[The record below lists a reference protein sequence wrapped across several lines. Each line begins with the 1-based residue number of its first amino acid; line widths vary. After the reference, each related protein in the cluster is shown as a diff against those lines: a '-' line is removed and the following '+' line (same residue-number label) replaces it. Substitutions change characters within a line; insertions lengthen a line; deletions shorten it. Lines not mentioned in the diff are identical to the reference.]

1 MSHTVVIRT
10 TKSLEALQVHSK
22 CHMPLGWS
30 CLHPAMSFEDDL
42 HIWDTVDWLLQF
54 AFKGKSYLIW
64 NSMGLFYRN
73 LFCYF
78 SALTL
83 KMLVY
88 VSIFNSFL
96 ESAGRLILP
105 LPRESFYG
113 WVSESPSWK
122 WGHGPSF
129 HGDTQTLVWELV
141 LLFGTSLV
149 AQMVNNLPAM
159 LLFVSVVL
167 WLMLVWHPLFRS
179 RLLTGK
185 TISNSFNPGDIYTYV
200 HSSTQSYKS
209 QE

>member
-96 ESAGRLILP
+96 ESAGRLI
-105 LPRESFYG
+105 S
-113 WVSESPSWK
+113 SPPQRIFLWMSLWK
-122 WGHGPSF
+122 SLLEVGTRAIFSWGHPDPGM
-129 HGDTQTLVWELV
+129 GA
-141 LLFGTSLV
+141 GASLWDV
-149 AQMVNNLPAM
+149 PGGSDGKQSTCNASLCVCGA
-159 LLFVSVVL
+159 
-167 WLMLVWHPLFRS
+167 
-179 RLLTGK
+179 LTHAGLA
-185 TISNSFNPGDIYTYV
+185 SALQV
-200 HSSTQSYKS
+200 
-209 QE
+209 